1 MFGDVMITTQIDY
14 RNMQFMVYQDDQL
27 QDNPLPVKVQR
38 AVILQVVYDY
48 AEMISRVLKE
58 QLAIDPDV
66 LRQALVH

>member
-1 MFGDVMITTQIDY
+1 MINVVVDY
-14 RNMQFMVYQDDQL
+14 RNLKFFVYEEDRL
-27 QDNPLPVKVQR
+27 TMDNLLPVEVQR

-58 QLAIDPDV
+58 QLATDPDV

>member
-1 MFGDVMITTQIDY
+1 MTSIHLDY
-14 RNMQFMVYQDDQL
+14 RNLQFGIYQHSKWVE
-27 QDNPLPVKVQR
+27 NPLPVEVQR

-58 QLAIDPDV
+58 QLATDPDV